1 MYTEQSSEKLV
12 LAVSED
18 LLLTA
23 RASRKGWLLSSMFMV
38 EGKENHVGN
47 LGERERK
54 AELMAKDRGNMKC
67 RKEKEQRKTQKT

>member
-1 MYTEQSSEKLV
+1 MKVYTEQSSEKLV

-38 EGKENHVGN
+38 EEK
-47 LGERERK
+47 ERK
-54 AELMAKDRGNMKC
+54 IMWRI
-67 RKEKEQRKTQKT
+67 